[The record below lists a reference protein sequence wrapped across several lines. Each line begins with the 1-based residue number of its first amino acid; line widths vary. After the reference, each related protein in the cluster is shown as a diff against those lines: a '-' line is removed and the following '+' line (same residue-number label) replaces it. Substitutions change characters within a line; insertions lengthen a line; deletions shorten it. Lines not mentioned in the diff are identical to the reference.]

1 MNLKSIIQWFEVKII
16 AKFHLGGF
24 WPNVISVLTGSVLA
38 QLIPVLGTLIIARQY
53 APAEFG
59 IFSAW
64 LGIVL
69 MLAVAFTA
77 RYETAIAIE
86 PDGEPRKVA
95 VVSTLI
101 TTLLIACV
109 AFVILIIAIIINIE
123 WINKV
128 PAILLVASV
137 PTALVIAATQTW
149 QSWAAAD
156 GKYRQLSAMRIIQA
170 ASVTILQIGAGFFY
184 STANALGVAYLV
196 GVIIGL
202 VFSTLLM
209 PIRSYAVQVPLTLIK
224 NFWSKHR
231 SFPIFSLPADT
242 INTAAAQLPVLI
254 VASRFGA
261 ETAGLLAMTI
271 RMLGAPVGLLG
282 KSVLDVFKR
291 HAASSF
297 RERGECRDDYIK
309 TFKVLG
315 LGSVAFCL
323 VMILTSEALFAAA
336 FGEAWRDSGK
346 IALWLLPLFALSFMA
361 SPLSYMVYIA
371 GKQHL
376 DLIWQITLL
385 CMTLLTLYIPHRHD
399 IALQLY
405 GFGYSMLYV
414 VYLIMSYR
422 FSLGDKN

>member
-1 MNLKSIIQWFEVKII
+1 VNSKFTFYGFAKKIVSNLHVGE
-16 AKFHLGGF
+16 F

-69 MLAVAFTA
+69 ILAVAFTA

-86 PDGEPRKVA
+86 SDGEPRKLA
-95 VVSTLI
+95 VVSTLL
-101 TTLLIACV
+101 TTLLFAC
-109 AFVILIIAIIINIE
+109 ASFVILIIAIIININ
-123 WINKV
+123 WINNV
-128 PAILLVASV
+128 PSILLVTSV
-137 PTALVIAATQTW
+137 PAALVIAAMQTL

-156 GKYRQLSAMRIIQA
+156 GKYKKLSAMRIIQA
-170 ASVTILQIGAGFFY
+170 ASVTIIQIGVGCFY
-184 STANALGVAYLV
+184 ATANALGVAYLL
-196 GVIIGL
+196 GVVIGL
-202 VFSTLLM
+202 FFSTLLM
-209 PIRSYAVQVPLTLIK
+209 PIRGYAAQVPLTLIK

-231 SFPIFSLPADT
+231 SFPIFSLPADV

-261 ETAGLLAMTI
+261 EIAGLLAMTI
-271 RMLGAPVGLLG
+271 RMLGAPVGVLG

-291 HAASSF
+291 RAASSF
-297 RERGECRDDYIK
+297 RERGECREDYVK

-315 LGSVAFCL
+315 LGSIVFFL
-323 VMILTSEALFAAA
+323 FIMYFSEALFAAA

-385 CMTLLTLYIPHRHD
+385 CMTLLTLYTPHRHD

-405 GFGYSMLYV
+405 GFGYSILYV

-422 FSLGDKN
+422 FSLGDRK

>member
-1 MNLKSIIQWFEVKII
+1 MILKSIFKWFEVKII

-24 WPNVISVLTGSVLA
+24 WPSVVSVLTGSVLA

-53 APAEFG
+53 APTEFG

-95 VVSTLI
+95 VVSTLL
-101 TTLLIACV
+101 TTLFFAC
-109 AFVILIIAIIINIE
+109 ATFVILIIAILINIA
-123 WINKV
+123 WIDKV
-128 PAILLVASV
+128 PTILLVASI
-137 PTALVIAATQTW
+137 PTALVIAAMQTW
-149 QSWAAAD
+149 QSWAAAE

-170 ASVTILQIGAGFFY
+170 ASVTILQIGAGVFY
-184 STANALGVAYLV
+184 ATANTLGIAYLV

-202 VFSTLLM
+202 VFSIILM
-209 PIRSYAVQVPLTLIK
+209 PISGVSTQITLSMIEK
-224 NFWSKHR
+224 FCNKHR
-231 SFPIFSLPADT
+231 KFPIFSLPADT

-315 LGSVAFCL
+315 LGSIVFCL
-323 VMILTSEALFAAA
+323 IMVFSSEALFAAA

-346 IALWLLPLFALSFMA
+346 IALWLLPLFALSFVA

-385 CMTLLTLYIPHRHD
+385 CMTLLTLYIPQRHD

-422 FSLGDKN
+422 FSLGDKR